1 MPRHDFDST
10 RGSYRN
16 GNVPDGYL
24 YPTIQQIPTQANG
37 GVLKAQLGARMSA
50 AEPVDLVA
58 KEKVEKAGS
67 DKKVRAYGTEK
78 VLGDN
83 SELTDADY

>member
-24 YPTIQQIPTQANG
+24 YPTTQQVPTQANG

-50 AEPVDLVA
+50 AEPVNLVA
-58 KEKVEKAGS
+58 KEKVETAGPN
-67 DKKVRAYGTEK
+67 KKVRAYGTEK
-78 VLGDN
+78 VLGDKT
-83 SELTDADY
+83 EFTEAD